1 MNFYKKKVMYL
12 SSVGGHLDQLL
23 RIANYINIENS
34 IFIVNDRTDFEC
46 IMIGKT
52 IRITHAKRSWKQIIN
67 FIEALFIN
75 HKTKYGIDGESI
87 HEAGKRV
94 ENLISDLEKKKLL
107 MASHGGTIKSAITNL
122 IKSPDSKAA
131 SAFTIPNN
139 LGVSCLVPK
148 DNKYFLWSYNVG
160 KIGYEN
166 ISYNK

>member
-1 MNFYKKKVMYL
+1 M
-12 SSVGGHLDQLL
+12 
-23 RIANYINIENS
+23 A
-34 IFIVNDRTDFEC
+34 
-46 IMIGKT
+46 
-52 IRITHAKRSWKQIIN
+52 A
-67 FIEALFIN
+67 
-75 HKTKYGIDGESI
+75 
-87 HEAGKRV
+87 EAGIGTF
-94 ENLISDLEKKKLL
+94 ENLINGLEKKKLL